1 MPIDIFDP
9 TTAHGRE
16 PIAYAPRPAK
26 LDGLRVGLVE
36 NTKFNSDKLLLKIAE
51 RLKARYG
58 MRMVKMARKK
68 SSGSAVYDHDIAEFK
83 TKADWVLAG
92 IGD

>member
-1 MPIDIFDP
+1 MELFDP
-9 TTAHGRE
+9 TIGHQKE
-16 PIAYAPRPAK
+16 PIVYPPRPAK

-51 RLKARYG
+51 RLKARHG
-58 MRMVKMARKK
+58 MTMVKMARKK

>member
-1 MPIDIFDP
+1 MELFDP
-9 TTAHGRE
+9 TIGHQQE
-16 PIAYAPRPAK
+16 PIVYPPRPAK

-36 NTKFNSDKLLLKIAE
+36 NTKFNSDKLLLKITE